1 MPKEKFNAYSGNYLL
16 LTTKGVKKPN
26 NDFVK
31 SNTWKNNQAVQN
43 GNVIYYDMDEAIYA
57 DLISV
62 EKQAKLFKKELL
74 KDK

>member
-16 LTTKGVKKPN
+16 LPTKGVKKPN

-31 SNTWKNNQAVQN
+31 SNTWKNNHI
-43 GNVIYYDMDEAIYA
+43 IYYDMDEAIYA
-57 DLISV
+57 DLISA
-62 EKQAKLFKKELL
+62 EKQAELFKKELL